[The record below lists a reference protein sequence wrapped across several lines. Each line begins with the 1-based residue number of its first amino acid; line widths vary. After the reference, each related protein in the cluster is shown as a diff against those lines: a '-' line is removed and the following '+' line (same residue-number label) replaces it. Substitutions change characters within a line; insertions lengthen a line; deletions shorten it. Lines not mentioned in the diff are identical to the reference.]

1 MARSRHRWFRSVR
14 VRVTAV
20 ATIAVTVV
28 LVTAS
33 VLLVSWQRAGLVEQ
47 LDESLAV
54 EGERIA
60 DAAESGTVPSLDDD
74 RIVVVISPA
83 GSLVASSGDDD
94 EGADTSSLLS
104 AAEARQLVLDDE
116 MHRVVSETYEAPGGG
131 EGVVRVA
138 ASLDDLDE
146 SVAQLRR
153 SLTWIVPSVIVA
165 LLAVV
170 WVVVGRSLRP
180 VEQIR
185 AQVATIGMSEL
196 DRRIPVPQ
204 TGDEIARLADTMNDM
219 LARLEHA
226 VRQQQRF
233 VADASHELRTPLTRM
248 RAELEV
254 DEQRPERADAS
265 VTRRSQLDEITGLQ
279 LMIDDL
285 LLLARNDAG
294 ATEQHVESIDLDD
307 IVLDEIRAASGSTVI
322 VDGRRVSAAQVTG
335 RSDELRRVVRNLID
349 NARRHATS
357 MITIELSESDG
368 RASLIVADDGP
379 GIPTEQRAMIFER
392 FTRLDEAR
400 TGTGQAGLG
409 LAIVHD
415 IVTRLGGTITV
426 NDAADGGARF
436 VVTIPST

>member
-1 MARSRHRWFRSVR
+1 M
-14 VRVTAV
+14 

-94 EGADTSSLLS
+94 EGADTSALLS

-153 SLTWIVPSVIVA
+153 SLMWIVPSVIVA

-219 LARLEHA
+219 LARLEHS

-279 LMIDDL
+279 RMIDDL

-294 ATEQHVESIDLDD
+294 ATEQQVESIDLDD
-307 IVLDEIRAASGSTVI
+307 IVLDEIRAASGSTMI

-335 RSDELRRVVRNLID
+335 HSDELRRVVRNLLD

-357 MITIELSESDG
+357 TITIELSESDG

-400 TGTGQAGLG
+400 TGAGQAGLG

-426 NDAADGGARF
+426 NDAPNGGARF
-436 VVTIPST
+436 VVTVPST

>member
-1 MARSRHRWFRSVR
+1 M
-14 VRVTAV
+14 

-94 EGADTSSLLS
+94 EGADTSALLS

-153 SLTWIVPSVIVA
+153 SLMWIVPSVIVA

-219 LARLEHA
+219 LARLEHS

-279 LMIDDL
+279 RMIDDL
-285 LLLARNDAG
+285 LLLARSDAG

-322 VDGRRVSAAQVTG
+322 VDGRRV
-335 RSDELRRVVRNLID
+335 
-349 NARRHATS
+349 RRH
-357 MITIELSESDG
+357 
-368 RASLIVADDGP
+368 R
-379 GIPTEQRAMIFER
+379 
-392 FTRLDEAR
+392 
-400 TGTGQAGLG
+400 
-409 LAIVHD
+409 
-415 IVTRLGGTITV
+415 
-426 NDAADGGARF
+426 
-436 VVTIPST
+436 